1 MKARIIITALTF
13 IYLASSIIFI
23 NTKTEGHEGHDD
35 APPSNN
41 GAPLGDP
48 FFISKQTQFILGI
61 ETVVAQDRQ
70 LNFTI
75 SSTGKIIPT
84 AKGKAEIFSPL
95 PGKINQRSI
104 PSVGMNVNNGTTL
117 LRLEQTLDVQSK
129 LSIANE
135 KFKAEAEFEQATKD
149 YERLKELEGV
159 TAQKDL
165 LSAEIRLSESEK
177 TLNYYE
183 LVLDGKESL
192 NNYFPI
198 TSPISGVIVESDV
211 SIGEQIETSKKL
223 FTIVDINTLWVEAD
237 IYETDISNLQNI
249 SNATI
254 TAQTYPDEYFNARLV
269 NIGNVVD
276 DVTRTVKVIF
286 EVKNKNRLLKVGMF
300 ANINININT
309 NNETEVL
316 TVPKETVVD
325 IGGKNVVFI
334 HTKAQTFKGAEVLL
348 GRTDGKYIEVLS
360 GIKAGARVVTTGN
373 YQLRASVK

>member
-1 MKARIIITALTF
+1 MKNKIIISLAA
-13 IYLASSIIFI
+13 IYLTVSFVFI
-23 NTKTEGHEGHDD
+23 NTKSEGHEGHDD

-61 ETVVAQDRQ
+61 VTEIAQERQ

-75 SSTGKIIPT
+75 NSTGKIIPT
-84 AKGKAEIFSPL
+84 AQGKAEIFSPL
-95 PGKINQRSI
+95 PGKITQRSI
-104 PSVGMNVNNGTTL
+104 PAVGMNVNNGTTL

-129 LSIANE
+129 LSVASE
-135 KFKAEAEFEQATKD
+135 KFKAEAEYEQAVKD

-159 TAQKDL
+159 AAEKEI
-165 LSAEIRLSESEK
+165 LSAEIRLNASEK
-177 TLNYYE
+177 TLDYYQS
-183 LVLDGKESL
+183 VLDGKGSL
-192 NNYFPI
+192 NNNFSI
-198 TSPISGVIVESDV
+198 TSPISGVVVESNV
-211 SIGEQIETSKKL
+211 SIGEQVEINKKL
-223 FTIVDINTLWVEAD
+223 FTIVNINTLWVEAE
-237 IYETDISNLQNI
+237 IYETDIAKLQNV
-249 SNATI
+249 SNATV
-254 TAQTYPDEYFNARLV
+254 TAETYPGEYFDARLV

-286 EVKNKNRLLKVGMF
+286 EVKNKNKLLKVGMF

-316 TVPKETVVD
+316 TVPKESIVD

-334 HTKAQTFKGAEVLL
+334 HTKAQAFKGVEVLL
-348 GRTDGKYIEVLS
+348 GRTDGQYVEILN
-360 GIKAGARVVTTGN
+360 GLTPGARVVTTGN